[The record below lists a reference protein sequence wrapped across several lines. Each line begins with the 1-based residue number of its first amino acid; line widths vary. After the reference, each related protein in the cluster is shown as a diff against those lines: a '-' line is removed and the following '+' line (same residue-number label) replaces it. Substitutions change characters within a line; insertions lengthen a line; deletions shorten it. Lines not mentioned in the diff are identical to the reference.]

1 VGNSEMGNQ
10 LYLSDFENLVFHEP
24 GANFYFAYYAREK
37 ILLKADDSKNFYHLN
52 EGSLEITW
60 I

>member
-1 VGNSEMGNQ
+1 MGNQ

-24 GANFYFAYYAREK
+24 GANSYFAYYAREN

-52 EGSLEITW
+52 EVSLEVIW

>member
-1 VGNSEMGNQ
+1 MGNSEMGNQ

-24 GANFYFAYYAREK
+24 GASSYFAYYAREK
-37 ILLKADDSKNFYHLN
+37 ILLKADDSKNFYDLN
-52 EGSLEITW
+52 EGSLEIIW